1 MPLGSV
7 ANTGVRY
14 AGLRGSDVKLRPSN
28 LIRIMPAQGGISR
41 ADARPCP
48 FTDRKGTSVQ
58 KRIIPLAAVAA
69 SLALLAGCATPADDG
84 PVTLVLVTHDS
95 FALSDGTLD
104 AFTDETGI
112 RVEVQSGGDA
122 GELVNKLVLTADS
135 PLGDV
140 VFGIDNTFASR
151 AAGNGVL
158 EEYVSGDLTDAEEPY
173 LLPAGSGGEYLT
185 PIDSGDVC
193 VNVDHGWFEEA
204 GIPEPQTLDDLA
216 DPAYRGLLVVEAATS
231 SSPGLAFLLATIA
244 AYGEEGWE
252 DYWRSIVANDVRVAA
267 SWSDAYY
274 VDFSGPSS
282 EGDRP
287 LVVSYASSPPVEVPP
302 GSTGVLLDTCF
313 RQTEYAGVIAGT
325 EHPAEAR
332 MLVDFL
338 FSTTV
343 QNDIPENM
351 YVFPV
356 NSQAELPESWAEYAE
371 IAEDPFELDPA
382 DIDANRERWIAAW
395 AAIATP

>member
-1 MPLGSV
+1 
-7 ANTGVRY
+7 
-14 AGLRGSDVKLRPSN
+14 
-28 LIRIMPAQGGISR
+28 
-41 ADARPCP
+41 
-48 FTDRKGTSVQ
+48 VQ
-58 KRIIPLAAVAA
+58 RTILLAAIAA
-69 SLALLAGCATPADDG
+69 SAVLLAGCTAPADR
-84 PVTLVLVTHDS
+84 PTTLVLVTHDS
-95 FALSDGTLD
+95 FALSEGTLE
-104 AFTDETGI
+104 AFTDSTGI
-112 RVEVQSGGDA
+112 VVDVQSGGDA
-122 GELVNKLVLTADS
+122 GELVNKLVLTKDS

-158 EEYVSGDLTDAEEPY
+158 ERYVSGDLTEAEAPY
-173 LLPAGSGGEYLT
+173 LLPDGSGGEYLT

-193 VNVDHGWFEEA
+193 VNVDHEWFASA
-204 GIPEPQTLDDLA
+204 GIPEPQTLDDLV
-216 DPAYRGLLVVEAATS
+216 DPAYAGLLVVEAANS

-244 AYGEEGWE
+244 AYGEDGWQ
-252 DYWRSIVANDVRVAA
+252 DYWADLVANDVRVAA

-274 VDFSGPSS
+274 VDFSGAADD
-282 EGDRP
+282 GDRP
-287 LVVSYASSPPVEVPP
+287 LVVSYASSPPVTEPP

-332 MLVDFL
+332 QLVDFL
-338 FSTTV
+338 FSTVV

-356 NSQAELPESWAEYAE
+356 NADAELPAAWAEYAQ
-371 IAEDPFELDPA
+371 IATDPFELDPA
-382 DIDANRERWIAAW
+382 EIDANRERWITEW

>member
-1 MPLGSV
+1 ME
-7 ANTGVRY
+7 
-14 AGLRGSDVKLRPSN
+14 
-28 LIRIMPAQGGISR
+28 R
-41 ADARPCP
+41 AR
-48 FTDRKGTSVQ
+48 TVQ
-58 KRIIPLAAVAA
+58 RIIPLAALAA
-69 SLALLAGCATPADDG
+69 SALLLAGCTPPADE

-95 FALSDGTLD
+95 FALSEGTLE
-104 AFTDETGI
+104 AFTDATGI
-112 RVEVQSGGDA
+112 VVEPQLSGDA
-122 GELVNKLVLTADS
+122 GELVNKLILTKDS

-151 AAGNGVL
+151 AASNGVL
-158 EEYVSGDLTDAEEPY
+158 EKYVSGDLTDAEDAF

-193 VNVDHGWFEEA
+193 VNVDHEWFTEA
-204 GIPEPQTLDDLA
+204 GIPEPKTLDDLI
-216 DPAYRGLLVVEAATS
+216 DPAYAGLLVVEAANS

-244 AYGEEGWE
+244 AYGDGWP
-252 DYWRSIVANDVRVAA
+252 DYWSSLIDNDVKVAA

-332 MLVDFL
+332 QLVDFL
-338 FSTTV
+338 LSTTV

-356 NSQAELPESWAEYAE
+356 NADATLPATWAEYAE
-371 IAEDPFELDPA
+371 VATDPWEIDPA
-382 DIDANRERWIAAW
+382 EIDANREAWITEW

>member
-1 MPLGSV
+1 
-7 ANTGVRY
+7 
-14 AGLRGSDVKLRPSN
+14 
-28 LIRIMPAQGGISR
+28 MPAQGGILTGQP
-41 ADARPCP
+41 ARPCP

-58 KRIIPLAAVAA
+58 RNLLLAAAAA
-69 SLALLAGCATPADDG
+69 SALVLTGCTAPDDA
-84 PVTLVLVTHDS
+84 PVTLTLVTHDS
-95 FALSDGTLD
+95 FAVSDGILEQ
-104 AFTDETGI
+104 FTDETGVV
-112 RVEVQSGGDA
+112 VEVQSGGDA
-122 GELVNKLVLTADS
+122 GELVNKLVLTQDS

-151 AAGNGVL
+151 AASNGVL
-158 EEYVSGDLTDAEEPY
+158 EEYVSGSVTEAEAAY
-173 LLPAGSGGEYLT
+173 LLPDGSGGEYLT

-193 VNVDHGWFEEA
+193 VNVDRAWFADA
-204 GIPEPQTLDDLA
+204 GIPEPETLEDLA
-216 DPAYRGLLVVEAATS
+216 DPAYRGLLVVEAANA

-244 AYGEEGWE
+244 AFGDDGWQQ
-252 DYWRSIVANDVRVAA
+252 YWADLVANDVKVAA

-325 EHPAEAR
+325 EYPAEAR
-332 MLVDFL
+332 QLVDFL
-338 FSTTV
+338 FSTVV

-356 NSQAELPESWAEYAE
+356 NAEATLPATWAAYAE
-371 IAEDPFELDPA
+371 VAEDPFELDPA
-382 DIDANRERWIAAW
+382 EIDANRERWIAAW

>member
-1 MPLGSV
+1 
-7 ANTGVRY
+7 
-14 AGLRGSDVKLRPSN
+14 
-28 LIRIMPAQGGISR
+28 
-41 ADARPCP
+41 
-48 FTDRKGTSVQ
+48 VQ
-58 KRIIPLAAVAA
+58 RSIPLAAAAA
-69 SLALLAGCATPADDG
+69 SLALLAGCAATPADG

-95 FALSDGTLD
+95 FALSEGTLD

-122 GELVNKLVLTADS
+122 GELVNRLVLTSGS

-151 AAGNGVL
+151 AASNGVL
-158 EEYVSGDLTDAEEPY
+158 EEYVSGDLTAAEDAY
-173 LLPAGSGGEYLT
+173 RLPDGSGGEYLT

-193 VNVDHGWFEEA
+193 VNVDHTWFSEA
-204 GIPEPQTLDDLA
+204 GLAEPVTLEDLA
-216 DPAYRGLLVVEAATS
+216 DPAYRGLLTVQAANS
-231 SSPGLAFLLATIA
+231 SSPGLAFLLGTIA
-244 AYGEEGWE
+244 AFGEDGWH
-252 DYWRSIVANDVRVAA
+252 DYWSDLIDNDVRVAA
-267 SWSDAYY
+267 SWSDSYY
-274 VDFSGPSS
+274 VDFTGAA
-282 EGDRP
+282 EDGDRP
-287 LVVSYASSPPVEVPP
+287 LVVSYASSPPVTDPP

-325 EHPAEAR
+325 AHPAEAR
-332 MLVDFL
+332 QLVDFL
-338 FSTTV
+338 FSTVV

-356 NSQAELPESWAEYAE
+356 NADAELPAAWAEYAE

-382 DIDANRERWIAAW
+382 DIDANRERWIAEW

>member
-1 MPLGSV
+1 MQ
-7 ANTGVRY
+7 R
-14 AGLRGSDVKLRPSN
+14 
-28 LIRIMPAQGGISR
+28 
-41 ADARPCP
+41 
-48 FTDRKGTSVQ
+48 F
-58 KRIIPLAAVAA
+58 IPLAAIAA
-69 SLALLAGCATPADDG
+69 SAVLLAGCTTPAEDA

-95 FALSDGTLD
+95 FALSEGTLD
-104 AFTDETGI
+104 AFTDKTG
-112 RVEVQSGGDA
+112 VVVDVQSGGDA
-122 GELVNKLVLTADS
+122 GELVNKLVLTKDS

-151 AAGNGVL
+151 AADNGVL
-158 EEYVSGDLTDAEEPY
+158 EEYVSGDLTEAEDAF
-173 LLPAGSGGEYLT
+173 LLPAASGGEYLT

-193 VNVDHGWFEEA
+193 VNVDHEWFTSA
-204 GIPEPQTLDDLA
+204 GIPEPATLDDLI
-216 DPAYRGLLVVEAATS
+216 DPAYEGLLVVEAANS

-244 AYGEEGWE
+244 AYGDGWP
-252 DYWRSIVANDVRVAA
+252 DYWSALIDNQVKVAA

-287 LVVSYASSPPVEVPP
+287 LVVSYASSPPFES
-302 GSTGVLLDTCF
+302 GATGVLLDTCF

-325 EHPAEAR
+325 EHPDEAR
-332 MLVDFL
+332 QLVDFL

-356 NSQAELPESWAEYAE
+356 NSEATLPETWAEYAE
-371 IAEDPFELDPA
+371 VATDPYVIDPA
-382 DIDANRERWIAAW
+382 EIDANRERWITEW

>member
-1 MPLGSV
+1 MHRNVLFV
-7 ANTGVRY
+7 A
-14 AGLRGSDVKLRPSN
+14 
-28 LIRIMPAQGGISR
+28 
-41 ADARPCP
+41 
-48 FTDRKGTSVQ
+48 
-58 KRIIPLAAVAA
+58 LAASAV
-69 SLALLAGCATPADDG
+69 LLAGCAPASGGDG
-84 PVTLVLVTHDS
+84 GDVTLVLVTHDS
-95 FALSDGTLD
+95 FALSEGTLE

-112 RVEVQSGGDA
+112 AVEVQSAGDA

-151 AAGNGVL
+151 AVSNDVL
-158 EEYVSGDLTDAEEPY
+158 EKYVSGDLTAAESPF
-173 LLPAGSGGEYLT
+173 LLPEGSGGEYLT

-193 VNVDHGWFEEA
+193 VNVDHDWFASA
-204 GIPEPQTLDDLA
+204 GIPEPETLDDLT
-216 DPAYRGLLVVEAATS
+216 DPAYEGLLVVEAANS

-244 AYGEEGWE
+244 AYGDGWP
-252 DYWRSIVANDVRVAA
+252 DYWSALVDNQVKVAA
-267 SWSDAYY
+267 SWTDAYY
-274 VDFSGPSS
+274 SDFSGPSS

-313 RQTEYAGVIAGT
+313 RQTEYAGVINGTKYPEAAGK
-325 EHPAEAR
+325 
-332 MLVDFL
+332 LVDFL

-343 QNDIPENM
+343 QNDIPESM

-356 NSQAELPESWAEYAE
+356 NAAATLPEGWAEIAK
-371 IAEDPFELDPA
+371 IAEDPYVISPA
-382 DIDANRERWIAAW
+382 EIDANRETWLSEW

>member
-1 MPLGSV
+1 
-7 ANTGVRY
+7 
-14 AGLRGSDVKLRPSN
+14 
-28 LIRIMPAQGGISR
+28 
-41 ADARPCP
+41 
-48 FTDRKGTSVQ
+48 VQ
-58 KRIIPLAAVAA
+58 RIIPLAALAA
-69 SLALLAGCATPADDG
+69 SALLLAGCTPPADA

-95 FALSDGTLD
+95 FALSEGTLD

-112 RVEVQSGGDA
+112 VVDVQSGGDA
-122 GELVNKLVLTADS
+122 GELVNKLVLTKDS

-151 AAGNGVL
+151 AASNGVL
-158 EEYVSGDLTDAEEPY
+158 EQYVSGDLTEAEDAF

-193 VNVDHGWFEEA
+193 VNVDPEWFTAA
-204 GIPEPQTLDDLA
+204 GIPEPQTLDDLT
-216 DPAYRGLLVVEAATS
+216 DPAYEGLLVVEAANS

-244 AYGEEGWE
+244 ASGEDGWQ
-252 DYWRSIVANDVRVAA
+252 DYWAALVANDVKIAA

-332 MLVDFL
+332 QLVDFL

-356 NSQAELPESWAEYAE
+356 NADATLPDTWAEYAE
-371 IAEDPFELDPA
+371 VATDPWNIDPA
-382 DIDANRERWIAAW
+382 EIDANRERWITEW

>member
-1 MPLGSV
+1 
-7 ANTGVRY
+7 
-14 AGLRGSDVKLRPSN
+14 
-28 LIRIMPAQGGISR
+28 
-41 ADARPCP
+41 
-48 FTDRKGTSVQ
+48 VQ
-58 KRIIPLAAVAA
+58 RNILPLAALAA
-69 SLALLAGCATPADDG
+69 SAVLLAGCTAPPADDA

-95 FALSDGTLD
+95 FALSEGTLEH
-104 AFTDETGI
+104 FTEETGVV
-112 RVEVQSGGDA
+112 VEVQSGGDA
-122 GELVNKLVLTADS
+122 GELVNKLVLTKDS

-151 AAGNGVL
+151 AADNGVL
-158 EEYVSGDLTDAEEPY
+158 EEYVSGDLTAAEDAF
-173 LLPAGSGGEYLT
+173 LLPAASGGEYLT

-193 VNVDHGWFEEA
+193 VNVDHEWFTEA
-204 GIPEPQTLDDLA
+204 GLAEPATLDDLI
-216 DPAYRGLLVVEAATS
+216 DPAYEGLLVVEAANS

-244 AYGEEGWE
+244 AYGDGWP
-252 DYWRSIVANDVRVAA
+252 DYWSALIDNQVKVAA

-287 LVVSYASSPPVEVPP
+287 LVVSYASSPPFES
-302 GSTGVLLDTCF
+302 GATGVLLDTCF

-332 MLVDFL
+332 QLVDFL

-356 NSQAELPESWAEYAE
+356 NSEATLPETWAEYAE
-371 IAEDPFELDPA
+371 IATDPYVIDPA
-382 DIDANRERWIAAW
+382 DIDANRERWISEW